1 MHKRI
6 KHQKPKNFNASLKK
20 LLVKLKPYTVGIVI
34 ASLFSIFSTGLA
46 IAGPELL
53 RKITNE
59 IQLGIIN
66 HINMEALL
74 ETSMLL
80 IGIALFCLLSVSYN
94 FSKNMRTD
102 VSRKI
107 NLIPL
112 KLFDTR
118 TVGDTMSII
127 TNDVDTIYDGLHQSI
142 SNIPY
147 AIVTLLGVTVMMFV
161 TNWIMALVAMTTT
174 IAGFLLTFLISSFSK
189 KYFKKQQKNL
199 GTLNGYIE
207 EIYSCHN
214 IVHTYNGI
222 EEEKQQFKKLND
234 ALATSSQKSS
244 FLGGLVP
251 PIMSFIGSVSYIA
264 ICIVGAMLTM
274 NNTIDFGTI
283 IAFIFYVRLFS
294 NPLNTLAQAFPKIQS
309 IVAAAERVFDFMDE
323 AEMSS
328 EENINFCLDVEKVKG
343 NIEFQNVCFAYNETP
358 VIDNFSI
365 NLTPGQKVAIVGH
378 TGAGKTTLVNLLMR
392 FYDIQSGDIK
402 IDNVSIN
409 KLTRSNV
416 RKLFCMVLQQTWLF
430 KGTIKENIIYN
441 QKNITED
448 NMIQACKLA
457 GIHEFINNLPDK
469 YETVLDENNNLSEG
483 QKQLI
488 TIARAI
494 LNPAPFLILDE
505 ATSSVDRKTEELV
518 QASMDTLMKNKTSF
532 IIAHRLSTIQNAD
545 LILVLENGNLVEC
558 GTHDEL
564 LTKNNIYADLYY
576 SQFTT

>member
-80 IGIALFCLLSVSYN
+80 IGIALFCLLCDLIQGFILVSVSYN

-189 KYFKKQQKNL
+189 KYFKK
-199 GTLNGYIE
+199 
-207 EIYSCHN
+207 
-214 IVHTYNGI
+214 
-222 EEEKQQFKKLND
+222 
-234 ALATSSQKSS
+234 
-244 FLGGLVP
+244 
-251 PIMSFIGSVSYIA
+251 PI
-264 ICIVGAMLTM
+264 
-274 NNTIDFGTI
+274 
-283 IAFIFYVRLFS
+283 
-294 NPLNTLAQAFPKIQS
+294 
-309 IVAAAERVFDFMDE
+309 
-323 AEMSS
+323 
-328 EENINFCLDVEKVKG
+328 
-343 NIEFQNVCFAYNETP
+343 
-358 VIDNFSI
+358 
-365 NLTPGQKVAIVGH
+365 
-378 TGAGKTTLVNLLMR
+378 
-392 FYDIQSGDIK
+392 
-402 IDNVSIN
+402 
-409 KLTRSNV
+409 
-416 RKLFCMVLQQTWLF
+416 
-430 KGTIKENIIYN
+430 
-441 QKNITED
+441 
-448 NMIQACKLA
+448 
-457 GIHEFINNLPDK
+457 
-469 YETVLDENNNLSEG
+469 
-483 QKQLI
+483 
-488 TIARAI
+488 
-494 LNPAPFLILDE
+494 
-505 ATSSVDRKTEELV
+505 
-518 QASMDTLMKNKTSF
+518 
-532 IIAHRLSTIQNAD
+532 
-545 LILVLENGNLVEC
+545 
-558 GTHDEL
+558 
-564 LTKNNIYADLYY
+564 
-576 SQFTT
+576 